1 MTINEMKEQLDS
13 IYINGYKNR
22 NNKISKEDCNKACD
36 ILIEIS
42 KNDDYSFSL
51 VTDELARFPRSLSE
65 SFFEMYAKQHSDD
78 VKKVDEAILAFT
90 KTDNDSSRSHNYTFK
105 YISLLSGILKDCKET
120 LYASDMMPQLVIK
133 VSNANSNFENLVK
146 KTKGNIYKLNYD
158 DYKEKTKNLWYKT
171 KETLKKN
178 LPEECVS
185 KITDWAKKYGYDL
198 PEKKVENVSE
208 NKLKESNNNKTVNIV
223 NQVAKTIPVDKNN
236 SDSVIK
242 ELHLETNKTIE
253 AVTKNAD
260 SLKSAIFSLKKDFDK
275 ILELTKINTLLNEKI
290 LQLENEIKETKKLC
304 TESEEK
310 YEKLKKEKDA
320 LSNENLELNKQL
332 KEVIELN
339 KRESS
344 LEAERLK
351 HNISKS
357 LELSYENWCDYV
369 DAECSDD
376 NYESLKAILKSIF
389 RTLERNNI
397 DFKGE

>member
-1 MTINEMKEQLDS
+1 MTIDEMKEQLDS
-13 IYINGYKNR
+13 IYIDGYKNK
-22 NNKISKEDCNKACD
+22 NNKISKEDCNKVCD

-42 KNDDYSFSL
+42 KNNDYSFSL
-51 VTDELARFPRSLSE
+51 VTDELARFPQDLSE
-65 SFFEMYAKQHSDD
+65 VFFEMYAKQHSNN

-90 KTDNDSSRSHNYTFK
+90 KTDNDSSRSRNYIFK
-105 YISLLSGILKDCKET
+105 YISLLIGILKDCNET

-133 VSNANSNFENLVK
+133 ISNANSNFENLVK
-146 KTKGNIYKLNYD
+146 RTKGNIYKLNYN

-171 KETLKKN
+171 KDVLKKN
-178 LPEECVS
+178 LSEECVS
-185 KITDWAKKYGYDL
+185 NITDWAKKYGYDL
-198 PEKKVENVSE
+198 PAKNVESISG
-208 NKLKESNNNKTVNIV
+208 NKLKENNGSKAV
-223 NQVAKTIPVDKNN
+223 NQTAKPIPVDKNN
-236 SDSVIK
+236 SDSVIN
-242 ELHLETNKTIE
+242 ELHSETNKTIE
-253 AVTKNAD
+253 AVTKNTD

-275 ILELTKINTLLNEKI
+275 ILELTKTNTLLNEKI
-290 LQLENEIKETKKLC
+290 LQRENEIKETKKIC
-304 TESEEK
+304 TELEEK
-310 YEKLKKEKDA
+310 YEKLEEEKNT
-320 LSNENLELNKQL
+320 LSDENLELNKQL
-332 KEVIELN
+332 KEIIELN

-389 RTLERNNI
+389 RILERNNI

>member
-13 IYINGYKNR
+13 IYIDGYKNK
-22 NNKISKEDCNKACD
+22 NNKISKEDCNKVCD

-42 KNDDYSFSL
+42 KNNDYSFSL
-51 VTDELARFPRSLSE
+51 VTDELARFPQDLSE
-65 SFFEMYAKQHSDD
+65 VFFEMYAKQHSNN

-90 KTDNDSSRSHNYTFK
+90 KTDNDSSRSRNYIFK
-105 YISLLSGILKDCKET
+105 YISLLIGILKDCNET

-133 VSNANSNFENLVK
+133 ISNANSNFENLVK
-146 KTKGNIYKLNYD
+146 RTKGNIYKLNYN

-171 KETLKKN
+171 KDVLKKN

-185 KITDWAKKYGYDL
+185 NITDWAKKYGYDL
-198 PEKKVENVSE
+198 PVKKVESISG
-208 NKLKESNNNKTVNIV
+208 NKLKENNGSKAV
-223 NQVAKTIPVDKNN
+223 NQTAKPVPVDKNN
-236 SDSVIK
+236 SDSVIN
-242 ELHLETNKTIE
+242 ELHSETNKTIE

-275 ILELTKINTLLNEKI
+275 ILELTKTNTLLNEKI
-290 LQLENEIKETKKLC
+290 LQLENEIKETKKIC
-304 TESEEK
+304 TELEEK
-310 YEKLKKEKDA
+310 YEKLEEEKNI
-320 LSNENLELNKQL
+320 LSDENLELNKQL
-332 KEVIELN
+332 KEIVELN

-369 DAECSDD
+369 DAEYSDD

-389 RTLERNNI
+389 RILERNNI

>member
-13 IYINGYKNR
+13 IYIDGYKNK
-22 NNKISKEDCNKACD
+22 NNKISKEDCNKVCD

-42 KNDDYSFSL
+42 KNNDYSFSL
-51 VTDELARFPRSLSE
+51 VTDELARFPQDLSE
-65 SFFEMYAKQHSDD
+65 VFFEMYAKQHSNN

-90 KTDNDSSRSHNYTFK
+90 KTDNDSSRSRNYIFK
-105 YISLLSGILKDCKET
+105 YISLLIGILKDCNET

-133 VSNANSNFENLVK
+133 ISNANSNFENLVK
-146 KTKGNIYKLNYD
+146 RTKGNIYKLNYN

-171 KETLKKN
+171 KDVLKKN

-185 KITDWAKKYGYDL
+185 NITDWAKKYGYDL
-198 PEKKVENVSE
+198 PAKNVESVSG
-208 NKLKESNNNKTVNIV
+208 NKLKENNGSKAV
-223 NQVAKTIPVDKNN
+223 NQTAKPIPVDKNN
-236 SDSVIK
+236 SDSVIN
-242 ELHLETNKTIE
+242 ELHSETNKTIE

-275 ILELTKINTLLNEKI
+275 ILELTKTNTLLNEKI
-290 LQLENEIKETKKLC
+290 LQLENEIKETKKIC
-304 TESEEK
+304 TELEEK
-310 YEKLKKEKDA
+310 YEKLEEEKNI
-320 LSNENLELNKQL
+320 LSDENLELNKQL
-332 KEVIELN
+332 KEIIELN

-369 DAECSDD
+369 DAEYSDD

-389 RTLERNNI
+389 RILERNNI

>member
-1 MTINEMKEQLDS
+1 MTIDEMKEQLDS
-13 IYINGYKNR
+13 IYIDGYKNK
-22 NNKISKEDCNKACD
+22 NNKISKEDCNKVCD

-42 KNDDYSFSL
+42 KNNDYSFSL
-51 VTDELARFPRSLSE
+51 VTDELARFPQDLSE
-65 SFFEMYAKQHSDD
+65 VFFEMYAKQHSNN

-90 KTDNDSSRSHNYTFK
+90 KTDNDSSRSRNYIFK
-105 YISLLSGILKDCKET
+105 YISLLIGILKDCNET

-133 VSNANSNFENLVK
+133 ISNANSNFENLVK
-146 KTKGNIYKLNYD
+146 RTKGNIYKLNYN

-171 KETLKKN
+171 KDVLKKN
-178 LPEECVS
+178 LSEECVS
-185 KITDWAKKYGYDL
+185 NITDWAKKYGYDL
-198 PEKKVENVSE
+198 PAKNVESISG
-208 NKLKESNNNKTVNIV
+208 NKLKENNGSKAV
-223 NQVAKTIPVDKNN
+223 NQTAKPIPVDKNN
-236 SDSVIK
+236 SDSVIN
-242 ELHLETNKTIE
+242 ELHSETNKTIE
-253 AVTKNAD
+253 AVTKNTD

-275 ILELTKINTLLNEKI
+275 ILELTKTNTLLNEKI
-290 LQLENEIKETKKLC
+290 LQLENEIKETKKIC
-304 TESEEK
+304 TELEEK
-310 YEKLKKEKDA
+310 YEKLEEEKNT
-320 LSNENLELNKQL
+320 LSDENLELNKQL
-332 KEVIELN
+332 KEIIELN

-389 RTLERNNI
+389 RILERNNI

>member
-1 MTINEMKEQLDS
+1 MTIDEMKEQLDS
-13 IYINGYKNR
+13 IYIDGYKNK
-22 NNKISKEDCNKACD
+22 NNKISKEDCNKVCD

-42 KNDDYSFSL
+42 KNNDYSFSL
-51 VTDELARFPRSLSE
+51 VTDELARFPQDLSE
-65 SFFEMYAKQHSDD
+65 VFFEMYAKQHSNN

-90 KTDNDSSRSHNYTFK
+90 KTDNDSSRSRNYIFK
-105 YISLLSGILKDCKET
+105 YISLLIGILKDCNET

-133 VSNANSNFENLVK
+133 ISNANSNFENLVK
-146 KTKGNIYKLNYD
+146 RTKGNIYKLNYN

-171 KETLKKN
+171 KDVLKKN

-185 KITDWAKKYGYDL
+185 NITDWAKKYGYDL
-198 PEKKVENVSE
+198 PAKNVESVSG
-208 NKLKESNNNKTVNIV
+208 NKLKENNGSKAV
-223 NQVAKTIPVDKNN
+223 NQTAKPIPVDKNN
-236 SDSVIK
+236 SDSVIN
-242 ELHLETNKTIE
+242 ELHSETNKTIE

-275 ILELTKINTLLNEKI
+275 ILELTKTNTLLNEKI
-290 LQLENEIKETKKLC
+290 LQLENEIKETKKIC
-304 TESEEK
+304 TELEEK
-310 YEKLKKEKDA
+310 YEKLEEEKNT
-320 LSNENLELNKQL
+320 LSDENLELNKQL
-332 KEVIELN
+332 KEIIELN

-351 HNISKS
+351 HSISKS

-389 RTLERNNI
+389 RILERNNI

>member
-13 IYINGYKNR
+13 IYINGYKNK
-22 NNKISKEDCNKACD
+22 NNKISKEDCNKVCD

-42 KNDDYSFSL
+42 KNNDYSFSL
-51 VTDELARFPRSLSE
+51 VTDELARFPQDLSE
-65 SFFEMYAKQHSDD
+65 VFFEMYAKQHSNN

-90 KTDNDSSRSHNYTFK
+90 KTDNDSSRSRNYIFK
-105 YISLLSGILKDCKET
+105 YISLLIGILKDCNET

-133 VSNANSNFENLVK
+133 ISNANSNFENLVK
-146 KTKGNIYKLNYD
+146 KTKGNIYKLNYN

-171 KETLKKN
+171 KDVLKKN

-185 KITDWAKKYGYDL
+185 NITDWAKKYGYDL
-198 PEKKVENVSE
+198 PAKNVESVSG
-208 NKLKESNNNKTVNIV
+208 NKLKENNGSKAV
-223 NQVAKTIPVDKNN
+223 NQTAKPIPVDKNN
-236 SDSVIK
+236 SDSVIN
-242 ELHLETNKTIE
+242 ELHSETNKTIE

-275 ILELTKINTLLNEKI
+275 ILELTKTNTLLNEKI
-290 LQLENEIKETKKLC
+290 LQLENEIKETKKIC
-304 TESEEK
+304 TELEEK
-310 YEKLKKEKDA
+310 YEKLEEEKNI
-320 LSNENLELNKQL
+320 LSDENLELNKQL
-332 KEVIELN
+332 KEIIELN

-389 RTLERNNI
+389 RILERNNI

>member
-13 IYINGYKNR
+13 IYIDGYKSK
-22 NNKISKEDCNKACD
+22 NNKISKEDCNKVCD

-42 KNDDYSFSL
+42 KNNDYSFSL
-51 VTDELARFPRSLSE
+51 VTDELARFPQDLSE
-65 SFFEMYAKQHSDD
+65 VFFEMYAKQHSNN

-90 KTDNDSSRSHNYTFK
+90 KTDNDSSRSRNYIFK
-105 YISLLSGILKDCKET
+105 YISLLIGILKDCNKT

-133 VSNANSNFENLVK
+133 ISNANSNFENLVK
-146 KTKGNIYKLNYD
+146 RTKGNIYKLNYN

-171 KETLKKN
+171 KDVLKKN

-185 KITDWAKKYGYDL
+185 NITDWAKKYGYDL
-198 PEKKVENVSE
+198 PAKNVESVSG
-208 NKLKESNNNKTVNIV
+208 NKLKENNGSKAV
-223 NQVAKTIPVDKNN
+223 NQTAKPIPVDKNN
-236 SDSVIK
+236 SDSVIN
-242 ELHLETNKTIE
+242 ELHSETNKTIE

-260 SLKSAIFSLKKDFDK
+260 SLKSVIFSLKKDFDK
-275 ILELTKINTLLNEKI
+275 ILELTKTNTLLNEKI
-290 LQLENEIKETKKLC
+290 LQLENEIKETKKIC
-304 TESEEK
+304 TELEEK
-310 YEKLKKEKDA
+310 YEKLEEEKNI
-320 LSNENLELNKQL
+320 LSDENLELNKQL
-332 KEVIELN
+332 KEIIELN

-369 DAECSDD
+369 DAEYSDD

-389 RTLERNNI
+389 RILERNNI

>member
-13 IYINGYKNR
+13 IYIDGYKNK
-22 NNKISKEDCNKACD
+22 NNKISKEDCNKVCD

-42 KNDDYSFSL
+42 KNNDYSFSL
-51 VTDELARFPRSLSE
+51 ITDELARFPQDLSE
-65 SFFEMYAKQHSDD
+65 VFFEMYAKQHSNN

-90 KTDNDSSRSHNYTFK
+90 KTDNDSSRSRNYIFK
-105 YISLLSGILKDCKET
+105 YISLLIGILKDCNET

-133 VSNANSNFENLVK
+133 ISNANSNFENLVK
-146 KTKGNIYKLNYD
+146 KTKGNIYKLNYN

-171 KETLKKN
+171 KDVLKKN

-185 KITDWAKKYGYDL
+185 NITYWAKKYGYDL
-198 PEKKVENVSE
+198 PVKKIESISG
-208 NKLKESNNNKTVNIV
+208 NKLKENNGSKAV
-223 NQVAKTIPVDKNN
+223 NQTAKPIPVDKNN
-236 SDSVIK
+236 SDSVIN
-242 ELHLETNKTIE
+242 ELHSETNKTIE

-275 ILELTKINTLLNEKI
+275 ILELTKTNTLLNEKI
-290 LQLENEIKETKKLC
+290 LQLENEIKKTKKIC
-304 TESEEK
+304 TELEEK
-310 YEKLKKEKDA
+310 YEKLEEEKNI
-320 LSNENLELNKQL
+320 LSDENLELNKQL
-332 KEVIELN
+332 KEIIELN

-389 RTLERNNI
+389 RILERNNI

>member
-13 IYINGYKNR
+13 IYIDGYKNK
-22 NNKISKEDCNKACD
+22 NNKISKEDCNKVCD

-42 KNDDYSFSL
+42 KNNDYSFSL
-51 VTDELARFPRSLSE
+51 VTDELARFPQDLSE
-65 SFFEMYAKQHSDD
+65 VFFEMYAKQHSNN

-90 KTDNDSSRSHNYTFK
+90 KTDNDSSRSRNYIFK
-105 YISLLSGILKDCKET
+105 YISLLIGILKDCNET

-133 VSNANSNFENLVK
+133 ISNANSNFENLVK
-146 KTKGNIYKLNYD
+146 RTKGNIYKLNYN

-171 KETLKKN
+171 KDVLKKN
-178 LPEECVS
+178 LLEECVS
-185 KITDWAKKYGYDL
+185 NITDWAKKYGYDL
-198 PEKKVENVSE
+198 PVKKVESISG
-208 NKLKESNNNKTVNIV
+208 NKLKENNGSKAV
-223 NQVAKTIPVDKNN
+223 NQTAKPVPVDKNN
-236 SDSVIK
+236 SDSVIN
-242 ELHLETNKTIE
+242 ELHSETNKTIE

-275 ILELTKINTLLNEKI
+275 ILELTKTNTLLNEKI
-290 LQLENEIKETKKLC
+290 LQLENEIKETKKIC
-304 TESEEK
+304 TELEEK
-310 YEKLKKEKDA
+310 YEKLEEEKNI
-320 LSNENLELNKQL
+320 LSDENLELNKQL
-332 KEVIELN
+332 KEIIELN

-369 DAECSDD
+369 DAEYSDD

-389 RTLERNNI
+389 RILERNNI

>member
-1 MTINEMKEQLDS
+1 MTIDEMKEQLDS
-13 IYINGYKNR
+13 IYIDGYKNK
-22 NNKISKEDCNKACD
+22 NNKISKEDCNKVCD

-42 KNDDYSFSL
+42 KNNDYSFSL
-51 VTDELARFPRSLSE
+51 VTDELARFPQDLSE
-65 SFFEMYAKQHSDD
+65 AFFEMYAKQHSNN

-90 KTDNDSSRSHNYTFK
+90 KTDNDSSRSRNYIFK
-105 YISLLSGILKDCKET
+105 YISLLIGILKDCNET

-133 VSNANSNFENLVK
+133 ISNANSNFENLVK
-146 KTKGNIYKLNYD
+146 RTKGNIYKLNYN

-171 KETLKKN
+171 KDVLKKN
-178 LPEECVS
+178 LSEECVS
-185 KITDWAKKYGYDL
+185 NITDWAKKYGYDL
-198 PEKKVENVSE
+198 PAKNVESVSG
-208 NKLKESNNNKTVNIV
+208 NKLKENNGSKAV
-223 NQVAKTIPVDKNN
+223 NQTAKPIPVDKNN
-236 SDSVIK
+236 SDFVIN
-242 ELHLETNKTIE
+242 ELHSETNKTIE

-275 ILELTKINTLLNEKI
+275 ILELTKTNTLLNEKI
-290 LQLENEIKETKKLC
+290 LQLENEIKETKKIC
-304 TESEEK
+304 TELEEK
-310 YEKLKKEKDA
+310 YEKLEEEKNT
-320 LSNENLELNKQL
+320 LSDENLELNKQL
-332 KEVIELN
+332 KEIIELN

-389 RTLERNNI
+389 RILERNNI

>member
-13 IYINGYKNR
+13 IYIDGYKNK
-22 NNKISKEDCNKACD
+22 NNKISKEDCNKVCD

-42 KNDDYSFSL
+42 KNNDYSFSL
-51 VTDELARFPRSLSE
+51 VTDELARFPQDLSE
-65 SFFEMYAKQHSDD
+65 VFFEMYAKQHSNN

-90 KTDNDSSRSHNYTFK
+90 KTDNDSSRSRNYIFK
-105 YISLLSGILKDCKET
+105 YISLLIGILKDCNET

-133 VSNANSNFENLVK
+133 ISNANSNFENLVK
-146 KTKGNIYKLNYD
+146 RTKGNIYKLNYN

-171 KETLKKN
+171 KDVLKKN

-185 KITDWAKKYGYDL
+185 NITDWAKKYGYDL
-198 PEKKVENVSE
+198 PVKKVESISG
-208 NKLKESNNNKTVNIV
+208 NKLKENNGSKAV
-223 NQVAKTIPVDKNN
+223 NQTAKPVPVDKNN
-236 SDSVIK
+236 SDSVIN
-242 ELHLETNKTIE
+242 ELHSETNKTIE

-275 ILELTKINTLLNEKI
+275 ILELTKTNTLLNEKI
-290 LQLENEIKETKKLC
+290 LQLENEIKETKKIC
-304 TESEEK
+304 TELEEK
-310 YEKLKKEKDA
+310 YEKLEEEKNI
-320 LSNENLELNKQL
+320 LSDENLELNKQL
-332 KEVIELN
+332 KEIIELN

-369 DAECSDD
+369 DAEYSDD

-389 RTLERNNI
+389 RILERNNI